1 MIYTDQVGRLKS
13 LFLVMNIALA
23 QIKGFLGDFKE
34 TRNQILQQIENTA
47 GKADFLLFPEGGL
60 FGYPPTDFIKNPS
73 FLKKQNQE
81 IKKIQGKIPKGLS
94 VLLGGFFSEKQHLYN
109 GAVLLRK
116 EKSPV
121 FFKKEFLS
129 NEDVFRESRYF
140 TCGSLIKNHF
150 QWKNKRIQILI
161 CEDIFHNPQFPKPDV
176 LFCLNSSPYTENKS
190 KQRLRVIKQLTRKH
204 KCPVIYVNRV
214 GGQGSLIFDGGSFV
228 LNPTGILK
236 TQCRF
241 FEPDFQIVSLFSQS
255 RKTQI
260 PQKENPK
267 EKALILG
274 LQDFCKQTG
283 FKKVHLGLSGGMDSA
298 LVCYLAVQA
307 MGAEN
312 VKGLFLPGPF
322 TTNLSQHLVQ
332 QLAKTLKISLIEQ
345 NISPIYK
352 MMLKNLFSN
361 QSSKNSLTKQN
372 LQARIRTLVLM
383 AFGNETKSLLLG
395 TGNKSELA
403 CGYSTLYGDLC
414 GGLLPIGDL
423 YKTEIYELAQ
433 TINKNQPVFPKKLLL
448 RAPSAELSPGQKD
461 SDDLPPY
468 KILDPILKKLLNN
481 KTPSSAMEK
490 DIFSQVFSNEFKRK
504 QAPPILKMSE
514 TSFGEEWKF
523 PIAHKF
529 SIHS

>member
-1 MIYTDQVGRLKS
+1 
-13 LFLVMNIALA
+13 MNVALA
-23 QIKGFLGDFKE
+23 QIKGFLGDFTE
-34 TRNQILQQIENTA
+34 TRNQILQQMENTA

-60 FGYPPTDFIKNPS
+60 FGYPPTDFIRSPS
-73 FLKKQNQE
+73 FLKRQNQE
-81 IKKIQGKIPKGLS
+81 IKKIQSRIPKDLS
-94 VLLGGFFSEKQHLYN
+94 VVLGGFFSEKQHLFN

-116 EKSPV
+116 EKAPF

-140 TCGSLIKNHF
+140 TPGSLVKNCF
-150 QWKNKRIQILI
+150 QWKKKRIQILI

-190 KQRLRVIKQLTRKH
+190 KQRLRVIRQLAQKH

-228 LNPTGILK
+228 LNPTGTLK
-236 TQCRF
+236 AQCRF
-241 FEPDFQIVSLFSQS
+241 FEPDLQIVSLFSQS
-255 RKTQI
+255 KKAKLPPI
-260 PQKENPK
+260 PPPENPM

-274 LQDFCKQTG
+274 LQDFCSQTG
-283 FKKVHLGLSGGMDSA
+283 FKKVHLGLSGGIDSA

-307 MGAEN
+307 LGSEN
-312 VKGLFLPGPF
+312 VMGFFLPSPF
-322 TTNLSQHLVQ
+322 TKNLSRHLAH
-332 QLAKTLKISLIEQ
+332 QLAKILKISLQEQ

-352 MMLKNLFSN
+352 LMLKSLFPK
-361 QSSKNSLTKQN
+361 QAPKNPLTKQN
-372 LQARIRTLVLM
+372 LQARIRALILM

-423 YKTEIYELAQ
+423 YKTEVYELARA
-433 TINKNQPVFPKKLLL
+433 INKNQPVFPQKLLL

-461 SDDLPPY
+461 SDDLPAY
-468 KILDPILKKLLNN
+468 KILDPILKRLLNN
-481 KTPSSAMEK
+481 KKPCSAIEK
-490 DIFSQVFSNEFKRK
+490 GMFHRIFSNEFKRK
-504 QAPPILKMSE
+504 QAPPILKISE

-529 SIHS
+529 SIHR